1 MTLCAVAGLFP
12 EDAASESMVP
22 VIWCG
27 GCFHGCM
34 GSFTVR
40 KMPGVAGQLLDQ
52 SLTWV
57 KADLHLH
64 TAEDPFDEIDYTA
77 LELLEHAASH
87 DFRVL
92 AITLHDKVFDDEA
105 VFVRARELGIL
116 LLSAA
121 ELRIEGA
128 DTVLLNVTT
137 REAAAIKTFADLRR
151 LRAIRGDSLFVL
163 APHPFYRFGG
173 SIGARIEKYLD
184 CFDAIEF
191 CHFHVP
197 VFDPNVPAARLARRT
212 GKPLLA
218 TSDAHRRQFFGQ
230 NYSLLGLPPGDPPTA
245 ANVFAAI
252 RSHRLHR
259 VSPTGGLARLLALL
273 LFLFIVHPV
282 LVRLPGSKRRQ
293 LGKDHGGHPQAPDTA
308 EENVVPV

>member
-1 MTLCAVAGLFP
+1 
-12 EDAASESMVP
+12 
-22 VIWCG
+22 
-27 GCFHGCM
+27 
-34 GSFTVR
+34 
-40 KMPGVAGQLLDQ
+40 MPGVAGHSLDQ
-52 SLTWV
+52 SLAWV

-64 TAEDPFDEIDYTA
+64 TAEDPLDEIDYTA

-105 VFVRARELGIL
+105 AFVRARELGIL
-116 LLSAA
+116 LLPAA

-128 DTVLLNVTT
+128 DTVLLNITA

-151 LRAIRGDSLFVL
+151 LRVIRGDSLFVF

-173 SIGARIEKYLD
+173 SIGARIGKYLD
-184 CFDAIEF
+184 CFDAIEL

-197 VFDPNVPAARLARRT
+197 VFDPNAPAVRLARRT

-230 NYSLLGLPPGDPPTA
+230 NYSLLGLPPGDAPSV

-252 RSHRLHR
+252 RSHRIHR
-259 VSPTGGLARLLALL
+259 VSPTGGLPRLLALL
-273 LFLFIVHPV
+273 LFLFIVHPI

-293 LGKDHGGHPQAPDTA
+293 IHKGHIGRPPASDTA
-308 EENVVPV
+308 QERVVPA